1 MLAPIVVDPPRRYAS
16 RFKGKLLSG
25 EKIATRV
32 VPRSKQ
38 KKIPKSDAKSRD
50 LNLPLAIWNQSCV
63 GRYAVESP
71 GLSYF
76 VKGP

>member
-16 RFKGKLLSG
+16 RFEGKLLSG

-38 KKIPKSDAKSRD
+38 KNFPSPTPNPVTSIC
-50 LNLPLAIWNQSCV
+50 LAI
-63 GRYAVESP
+63 GTRAT
-71 GLSYF
+71 
-76 VKGP
+76 

>member
-16 RFKGKLLSG
+16 RIEGKLWSD
-25 EKIATRV
+25 EIATRV

-50 LNLPLAIWNQSCV
+50 LNLPWRF
-63 GRYAVESP
+63 GTRAV
-71 GLSYF
+71 
-76 VKGP
+76 